1 MEIKELELT
10 ISEVLVDKITIDEF
24 ESIIYQDFYV
34 DQIKSN
40 NFIKNVITINYRN
53 KNWKKELEDLIR
65 QSWDTKKYLGY
76 SIRNYCLKLIETDNP
91 DIIFNFVNKIA
102 ELNIKYDYEY
112 KTLMQFYLFSNELG
126 LIESGYG
133 SYSVEKLIKYI
144 KTYAKK
150 YINTYS
156 FDIDTDL
163 LLNLEQDFDKTYKK
177 NRKVIEHNT
186 ASHKLNKTK
195 TDKKWF
201 QFWKK

>member
-10 ISEVLVDKITIDEF
+10 ISEVLIDKITIDEF

-65 QSWDTKKYLGY
+65 QYWDTKKYLGY

-91 DIIFNFVNKIA
+91 DIIFNFVDKIA

-112 KTLMQFYLFSNELG
+112 ETLMQFYFFRNELG

-133 SYSVEKLIKYI
+133 SYSIERLIEYV

-156 FDIDTDL
+156 FDIDIDL
-163 LLNLEQDFDKTYKK
+163 LLNLEEDFDKTYKK

-186 ASHKLNKTK
+186 APHKLNKTK